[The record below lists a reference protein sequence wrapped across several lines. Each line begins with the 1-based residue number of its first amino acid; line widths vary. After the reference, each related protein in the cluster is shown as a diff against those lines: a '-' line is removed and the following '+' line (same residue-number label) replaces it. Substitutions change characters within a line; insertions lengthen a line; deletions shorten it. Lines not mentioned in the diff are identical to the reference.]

1 MEIIRFGMEL
11 ISYVQRGFSH
21 EFHNFAAALPGH
33 KSRERIQKKKKQIYV
48 FNYFNSKCEH
58 QAAAIQ
64 TCVSDSASE
73 KSATPQGLC

>member
-1 MEIIRFGMEL
+1 M
-11 ISYVQRGFSH
+11 
-21 EFHNFAAALPGH
+21 
-33 KSRERIQKKKKQIYV
+33 
-48 FNYFNSKCEH
+48 FNYFNSKCER